1 MKNLIDEIIIQKELG
16 LKRIFKIMFI
26 IIVIVSLCVIV
37 FFYFYKQ
44 SFRKWVDINIFRKN
58 VTNESINSIYLNTDK
73 NNQIYCYSKNIC
85 ILNDK
90 VLTLYNSFGESITEL
105 SVDINYA
112 IFDSKDKY
120 LAIAEKNGQNVC
132 LIFDKDIMWKQKIDG
147 QIEKISINRNGY
159 LAIIATDN
167 TYKSIIIVFD
177 SNGKQI
183 LKNYLSASRVTDV
196 SISNDNKKVAY
207 CELDTSGTL
216 LQSKIEILSI
226 EKANNDS
233 EDIKVSSYQADLSK
247 MIVSIEYQDKEN
259 LVCIYDDSVYVIN
272 QNESKQLLQ
281 IDNAITFISG
291 DLNKAIAYISELS
304 NGMLGQESILNSI
317 NPSNKQTIKYNLE
330 ENPKDLYTFD
340 SLIGVNTGTDIYFIN
355 TLGLLVKIYSS
366 NQEISNVLLSNNL
379 ALVIYKDRIEIIEL

>member
-304 NGMLGQESILNSI
+304 NGMLGQESILNII